1 MSHAENNSLFLV
13 HGNVAHLPQDEEV
26 NHAWVENE
34 STVFDYS
41 NGIYT
46 KKAKADYYEQL
57 KISTTRK
64 YKPIEAFQLSILHG
78 HYGPWTP

>member
-26 NHAWVENE
+26 NHA
-34 STVFDYS
+34 S